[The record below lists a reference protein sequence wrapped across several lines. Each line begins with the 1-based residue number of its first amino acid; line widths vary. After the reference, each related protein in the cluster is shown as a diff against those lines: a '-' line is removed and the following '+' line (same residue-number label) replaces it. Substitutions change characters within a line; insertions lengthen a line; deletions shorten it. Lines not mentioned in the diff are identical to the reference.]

1 MIMNIKKEVKIMKST
16 GIVRKLDEL
25 GRLVL
30 PKELRNTFDLNEKD
44 PVEIFVEG
52 DMIILKKYAPCCIFC
67 KSTKDN
73 VIHGGRHIC
82 KKCIEKLNKSV

>member
-1 MIMNIKKEVKIMKST
+1 MKST

-30 PKELRNTFDLNEKD
+30 PKELRTTLDIKEKD

-52 DMIILKKYAPCCIFC
+52 DTIILKKYAPCCIFC

-73 VIHGGRHIC
+73 LVHNGRHIC
-82 KKCIEKLNKSV
+82 KKCIDKLAKSV